1 MSNQKIYANKGEI
14 KMESLDGNLESYAKS
29 VPTQKSF
36 VEDYQQRINESFDVD
51 GHYDETEDDDYEES
65 SDPRDMNEI
74 PSVEEIN
81 EKAKPLNNV
90 KEAFVQK
97 SEKVNTVLSN
107 TEQPNRPN
115 NNNNN
120 NNRNEERRMHQQQ
133 QQQQTRPQQPNQQR
147 FQNQGTGR
155 KALESNK
162 LGIAPVSVIF
172 NVSTVAIKKHLNE
185 FLASQGFPGIQVVT
199 AKSKSKKSGIELIAV
214 IPASFSRKTGG
225 TSSIAKLTGDTNFAR
240 YKIDPRLRNVL
251 SPFAADDSKV
261 NIPKSKDY
269 SFVPLSLDRVIVF
282 LFNIDRSVNCALI
295 NSKKIDAN
303 EAVLTIGKEAVPSNS
318 NSIDI
323 EKLLKQINN

>member
-107 TEQPNRPN
+107 TAQPNRP
-115 NNNNN
+115 NNNN
-120 NNRNEERRMHQQQ
+120 NNRNEERRMQQQ
-133 QQQQTRPQQPNQQR
+133 QQQQTRPQQSNQPR

>member
-36 VEDYQQRINESFDVD
+36 VEDYKQRINDSFDVD
-51 GHYDETEDDDYEES
+51 GHYDETEDEDYEES

-107 TEQPNRPN
+107 TAQPNRP
-115 NNNNN
+115 NNNN
-120 NNRNEERRMHQQQ
+120 NNRNEERRMQQQ
-133 QQQQTRPQQPNQQR
+133 QQQR